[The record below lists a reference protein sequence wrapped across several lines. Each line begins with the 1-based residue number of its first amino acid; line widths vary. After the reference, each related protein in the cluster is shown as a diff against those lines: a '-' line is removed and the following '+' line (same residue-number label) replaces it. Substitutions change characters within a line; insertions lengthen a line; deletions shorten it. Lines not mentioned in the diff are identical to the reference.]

1 MGECCQFLDEWDT
14 KKKEVL
20 GKVNVMGKHS
30 NVCSADVKCIL
41 ETKKAMD
48 INLTRMESL
57 NIKTQ
62 TKIRI
67 STTY

>member
-20 GKVNVMGKHS
+20 GKVNVMGKHG

-41 ETKKAMD
+41 ATKTAME
-48 INLTRMESL
+48 INLTRIETLKCKNESS
-57 NIKTQ
+57 
-62 TKIRI
+62 IRV
-67 STTY
+67 